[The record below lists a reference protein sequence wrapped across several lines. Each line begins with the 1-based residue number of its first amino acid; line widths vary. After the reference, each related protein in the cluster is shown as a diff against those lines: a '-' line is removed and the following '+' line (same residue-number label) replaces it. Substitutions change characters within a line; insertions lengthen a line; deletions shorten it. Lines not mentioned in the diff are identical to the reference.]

1 MARGDR
7 EEVGGFL
14 VFVSASELFSAT
26 SFDVPCACMK
36 TKEKARYEL
45 TFL

>member
-14 VFVSASELFSAT
+14 VFVSASELFSAS
-26 SFDVPCACMK
+26 SFDVPCPVCV
-36 TKEKARYEL
+36 YENKGEGSI
-45 TFL
+45 